1 MKIEG
6 LSSNAL
12 EPSAH
17 PSGSSRTLK
26 NNKYS
31 ASIIMQAEKLFNT
44 IKVSHTFIQ
53 SGTEKVS

>member
-44 IKVSHTFIQ
+44 IRELTLYYVST
-53 SGTEKVS
+53 GETP